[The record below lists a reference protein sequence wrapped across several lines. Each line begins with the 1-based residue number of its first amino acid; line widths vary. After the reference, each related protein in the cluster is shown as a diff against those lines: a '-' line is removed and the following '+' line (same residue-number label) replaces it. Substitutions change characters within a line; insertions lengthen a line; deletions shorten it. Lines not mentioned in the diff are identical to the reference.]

1 MILSSETR
9 EYARA
14 QTQRLS
20 PWRLYEI
27 VSSRSVTRCG
37 LALLSSALLSGSLP
51 PLDWGWLAWV
61 ALAPLLLACH
71 GVTPTHAAGLGVLSG
86 LAAAYGTMYWIFEI
100 PAFAIHHSILLA
112 GYLALYPA
120 LWCLGIALLSPTSTS
135 MMFVAPALW
144 VLLDYMRAHA
154 GFLAF
159 PWGTLAQTQRQ
170 NLAVLQLGSLTGE
183 YGVTFVVAL
192 GSAALG
198 GAFLHQ
204 AWRPAAFAALIIG
217 AVHTG
222 GAVALH
228 GEDSSGA
235 IRLAAVQPSIP
246 VGSLRTAE
254 GRQTTFARLVNLT
267 ESTAALR
274 PALIA
279 WPETAIAGNVQAN
292 PLLAADLQSLVEE
305 MGTPLVLGVSEV
317 EKFVSVVGAG
327 ENRPRAYNS
336 AYFLS
341 PGAPP
346 SRPYHKRVLL
356 PFGEYVPLEGF
367 VAWPAWIGGRGYDR
381 ASGDDPQLF
390 TLPDGTSL
398 ATLICWESLFSDL
411 SREAVVSGAR
421 LLVQL
426 NNPAWFGHT
435 AAGAQQNLSSVLRAV
450 ENRTPIL
457 LASNT
462 GPSQI
467 IDAYGRIVAGTRHL
481 FTADVVVGDVAP
493 GRHRSF
499 YTLAGDWFVYVL
511 LTVTILAG
519 LYPYLA
525 RSMMRVRFMTRVW
538 FARRRAA

>member
-1 MILSSETR
+1 M
-9 EYARA
+9 
-14 QTQRLS
+14 
-20 PWRLYEI
+20 
-27 VSSRSVTRCG
+27 
-37 LALLSSALLSGSLP
+37 
-51 PLDWGWLAWV
+51 
-61 ALAPLLLACH
+61 
-71 GVTPTHAAGLGVLSG
+71 
-86 LAAAYGTMYWIFEI
+86 
-100 PAFAIHHSILLA
+100 
-112 GYLALYPA
+112 
-120 LWCLGIALLSPTSTS
+120 
-135 MMFVAPALW
+135 
-144 VLLDYMRAHA
+144 
-154 GFLAF
+154 
-159 PWGTLAQTQRQ
+159 
-170 NLAVLQLGSLTGE
+170 LQLGSVAGE

-192 GSAALG
+192 GSAALS
-198 GAFLHQ
+198 GAVLQQ

-217 AVHTG
+217 AVHIG
-222 GAVALH
+222 GVVTLH
-228 GEDSSGA
+228 LEDSGGG

-246 VGSLRTAE
+246 VGSLRTAK
-254 GRQTTFARLVNLT
+254 GRQTSFARLVNLT

-279 WPETAIAGNVQAN
+279 WPETSIAGNVQTN

-317 EKFVSVVGAG
+317 EKFVSAVGGG

-367 VAWPAWIGGRGYDR
+367 VTWPAWIGGRGYDR

-390 TLPDGTSL
+390 TLPDGTLL

-467 IDAYGRIVAGTRHL
+467 IDAYGRVVAGTRHL
-481 FTADVVVGDVAP
+481 FTPDVVVGDVVP
-493 GRHRSF
+493 SRHRSF
-499 YTLAGDWFVYVL
+499 YTLAGDWFVYVVFS
-511 LTVTILAG
+511 VTILAG
-519 LYPYLA
+519 LHPYLA
-525 RSMMRVRFMTRVW
+525 RSMMRVRSMRRVW
-538 FARRRAA
+538 FAGRRPA